1 MCIRDRY
8 SIYAAPT
15 YLNTSNIIGNFTN
28 KVPKPR
34 HTRHNC
40 KPWPEGMPNKLGI
53 VLKKPNFI
61 PEVVKIVLLGPGV
74 TYITKLYTLT
84 AKINSQV
91 ITIFNL

>member
-1 MCIRDRY
+1 MLAKFY
-8 SIYAAPT
+8 Q
-15 YLNTSNIIGNFTN
+15 N
-28 KVPKPR
+28 
-34 HTRHNC
+34 
-40 KPWPEGMPNKLGI
+40 I

-91 ITIFNL
+91 ITISSL